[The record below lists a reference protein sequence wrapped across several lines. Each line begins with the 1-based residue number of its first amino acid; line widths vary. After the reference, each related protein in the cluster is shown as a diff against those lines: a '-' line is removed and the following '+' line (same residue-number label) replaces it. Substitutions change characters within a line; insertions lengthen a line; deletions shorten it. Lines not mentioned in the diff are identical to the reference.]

1 MTTSAVCTASG
12 VSSFGRS
19 AVMSMPTSRMAS
31 TTARLSWWAGS
42 DPAER
47 TAMRPAA
54 WWVRKAAAIWERPAL
69 WTQTNNTVEWYR
81 WSSGARFVLVGVGAE
96 PAACSPQGDVD
107 ESDED
112 RHLEQRADHPGQRL
126 PTGCAE
132 GADGDGDGELE
143 VVARRGERQRGGSG
157 VAEAD
162 ALAEQEACE
171 PHEREVDKQ
180 RQRDPRDI
188 EGIMRDGFALEGE
201 EQHDRDQQPVE
212 RPRPDARDE
221 LLLVPGAA
229 LAFLTDPAGREPR
242 DQRYA
247 EEDEHVEGDLPD
259 RDVQTL
265 GVEAEPAGEGREVEP
280 AEERERDDLE
290 DRVDRTST

>member
-1 MTTSAVCTASG
+1 PPPLPYTTL
-12 VSSFGRS
+12 FRS
-19 AVMSMPTSRMAS
+19 DQR
-31 TTARLSWWAGS
+31 
-42 DPAER
+42 
-47 TAMRPAA
+47 
-54 WWVRKAAAIWERPAL
+54 
-69 WTQTNNTVEWYR
+69 
-81 WSSGARFVLVGVGAE
+81 
-96 PAACSPQGDVD
+96 VD
-107 ESDED
+107 
-112 RHLEQRADHPGQRL
+112 HHGQRL

-132 GADGDGDGELE
+132 GAAGDGDGELA

-180 RQRDPRDI
+180 RQRDPREI

-201 EQHDRDQQPVE
+201 EQHDREQQPVE

-247 EEDEHVEGDLPD
+247 E
-259 RDVQTL
+259 
-265 GVEAEPAGEGREVEP
+265 
-280 AEERERDDLE
+280 
-290 DRVDRTST
+290 